1 MVIPRYLTMAVED
14 HVRDVLSVEHQ
25 IVFRRR
31 AVRLQPGG
39 YHEFD
44 AVSDNGRI
52 VASVKTASGQTVAG
66 RPPAAKVT
74 SCIAELYFL
83 SLARAHKKLLVLTS
97 ADFLELFRTAMAGKV
112 PHGVEIRHMALP
124 DGVAARVAAVQGAGT
139 DETQP
144 VLDADELRAVNGLF

>member
-1 MVIPRYLTMAVED
+1 MVTPRYLTMAVED
-14 HVRDVLSVEHQ
+14 HVRDVLSAENQ

-52 VASVKTASGQTVAG
+52 VASVKTASGQSWGA
-66 RPPAAKVT
+66 RHPSAKVT

-83 SLARAHKKLLVLTS
+83 SLAKAHKKLLVLTS
-97 ADFLELFRTAMAGKV
+97 VEFHELFRNAMAGKV
-112 PHGVEIRHMALP
+112 PHGVEIRHIPLP
-124 DGVAARVAAVQGAGT
+124 DEVAARVAAVQQSGT

-144 VLDADELRAVNGLF
+144 VLDADELRAVSGR